1 MSALFQIC
9 DIVMKDDLQKEKKA
23 GSTNLAAKLQF
34 SKNADA
40 QKRPEVFPYREL
52 NLTNKL
58 SFNIAQFKLELQ
70 EGKCKGMFFKNVFYL
85 KVIFIF
91 FTIIWFSS
99 GFRFEYLVYAFV

>member
-40 QKRPEVFPYREL
+40 QKRPEVFP
-52 NLTNKL
+52 
-58 SFNIAQFKLELQ
+58 
-70 EGKCKGMFFKNVFYL
+70 C
-85 KVIFIF
+85 
-91 FTIIWFSS
+91 
-99 GFRFEYLVYAFV
+99 